1 MNYYNFENAAKGEFM
16 LKEKSTYREEL
27 PINVTVANLIDY
39 PIHFHNDLEVV
50 YVLEGSVRMKN
61 GYYNYILKE
70 GDIFILNPREI
81 HSFENNGEKNM
92 IMMLQIDTEYFE
104 NYYDNLKNSFFVTD
118 MDDDSDE
125 SLDLIRNILAKIMM
139 EIMQKGYG
147 YEAKVIESAHN
158 LLSNLFADFQYF
170 LMEDGKFVN
179 GTKHKGNK
187 ILAGRLSRITDY
199 MYANY
204 TRKLTLSEIADREH
218 LSIYYLSHVI
228 KEATGLSFQ
237 ELLSFIRV
245 EESEKLI
252 LGTNKKIG
260 AIADE
265 TGFSAV
271 RYYIKHFER
280 WFGMHPLEYR
290 RKYTGKVAS
299 IETIANIEK
308 CSPESIEGA
317 IRRNVKGVYSD
328 YLSSKKAAP
337 IIIEIDMME
346 AIREASLPDIYPLG
360 FLECEALKPASRPYS
375 LLKSLKEKLLA
386 SGDHYIVSSSAR
398 SPAGFQSF
406 SILVY
411 NLGEDLK
418 KNLTRPMA
426 KEHLLEAVKTYDEEQ
441 EFLIRCSGISG
452 EFKISRYRMTR
463 ESAITAFE
471 ESLKAEGLASKR
483 KAIVNNW
490 SVLPCVDFSNALVTD
505 TISVRSNLKGLSAE
519 LILIDKQIS
528 QSI

>member
-1 MNYYNFENAAKGEFM
+1 M

-27 PINVTVANLIDY
+27 PINITVANLIDY

-50 YVLEGSVRMKN
+50 YVLDGSVRMKN

-92 IMMLQIDTEYFE
+92 VMMLQMDTEYFS

-118 MDDDSDE
+118 MEDDSDE
-125 SLDLIRNILAKIMM
+125 SLELLRNILAKIMM
-139 EIMQKGYG
+139 EVMQKGYG
-147 YEAKVIESAHN
+147 YEAKVIESTHN
-158 LLSNLFADFQYF
+158 LLSDLFADFQYY

-179 GTKHKGNK
+179 GAKHKGNK
-187 ILAGRLSRITDY
+187 VLAGRLSRITDY

-204 TRKLTLSEIADREH
+204 TRKLTLSEIAEREH

-245 EESEKLI
+245 EESEKLL
-252 LGTNKKIG
+252 LGTSKKIG
-260 AIADE
+260 AIAYE

-290 RKYTGKVAS
+290 KKYTGKVS
-299 IETIANIEK
+299 SVETVAKIEK
-308 CSPESIEGA
+308 CSAADIERA
-317 IRRNVKGVYSD
+317 IRRNVKGVYTD
-328 YLSSKKAAP
+328 YLSGKKAPP
-337 IIIEIDMME
+337 IIVELDVLE
-346 AIREASLPDIYPLG
+346 AIKEAYVPEVYPLE
-360 FLECEALKPASRPYS
+360 FLDSEILRPASRPYS

-386 SGDHYIVSSSAR
+386 SGDHYIVSTSAR

-411 NLGEDLK
+411 NCGADLK
-418 KNLTRPMA
+418 KNLVRPMA
-426 KEHLLEAVKTYDEEQ
+426 REHLLEAIKHYDEEQ
-441 EFLIRCSGISG
+441 EVLIRCNGLSG
-452 EFKISRYRMTR
+452 EFKISRYKMTR
-463 ESAITAFE
+463 ESVITAFE
-471 ESLKAEGLASKR
+471 ESFKVEGLASKR

-490 SVLPCVDFSNALVTD
+490 SILPCIDFSKIVATD
-505 TISVRSNLKGLSAE
+505 TINVRSTLKGLSAE
-519 LILIDKQIS
+519 LILIDKQTSPTI
-528 QSI
+528 

>member
-1 MNYYNFENAAKGEFM
+1 M

-27 PINVTVANLIDY
+27 PVNITVANLMDY

-81 HSFENNGEKNM
+81 HSFESNGEKNM
-92 IMMLQIDTEYFE
+92 VVMLQMDTEYFS
-104 NYYDNLKNSFFVTD
+104 NYYDNLKNSFFLTD
-118 MDDDSDE
+118 MEDDSDE

-147 YEAKVIESAHN
+147 YEAKVIESTHN
-158 LLSNLFADFQYF
+158 LLSNLFADFQYY

-179 GTKHKGNK
+179 GAKHKGNK

-204 TRKLTLSEIADREH
+204 TRKLTLSEIAEREH

-245 EESEKLI
+245 EESEKFL

-280 WFGMHPLEYR
+280 WFGMHPLDYR
-290 RKYTGKVAS
+290 KKYTGKVS
-299 IETIANIEK
+299 SVETVAKMEK
-308 CSPESIEGA
+308 CTSAEIEGA

-328 YLSSKKAAP
+328 YLSSKKSPP
-337 IIIEIDMME
+337 IIVEIDILE
-346 AIREASLPDIYPLG
+346 AIREAYVPDDYPLE
-360 FLECEALKPASRPYS
+360 FLDSEILKPIARPYS
-375 LLKSLKEKLLA
+375 LLKSLKEKLLIF
-386 SGDHYIVSSSAR
+386 GENYIVSSSAR
-398 SPAGFQSF
+398 SPGGFQSF

-411 NLGEDLK
+411 NVGADLK
-418 KNLTRPMA
+418 KNLMRPMA
-426 KEHLLEAVKTYDEEQ
+426 KEHVLEAVRSYDEEQ
-441 EFLIRCSGISG
+441 EVLIRCNGISG
-452 EFKISRYRMTR
+452 EFKISRYKMTR
-463 ESAITAFE
+463 EAAIVSFE

-490 SVLPCVDFSNALVTD
+490 SILPCVDFSKVAVTD
-505 TISVRSNLKGLSAE
+505 TISIRSTLKGLSAE

-528 QSI
+528 PTI